1 MADLFTLLAVKA
13 KLVGVAVAAAA
24 VGGSAVA
31 LQAATAT
38 PPDFSAG
45 SSTTVTAPNPA
56 EIIHEVADTSTAGS
70 APVTTTGAPVTAPL
84 TCAGATRHGAYVSLV
99 AKGAAR
105 STLAGRGA
113 LVSAA
118 AQGNCSKGADKVT
131 SGPKPRAT
139 QAPNAPAAE
148 HANAHAM
155 QPAKVAAPGAAAAP
169 ASPDAAEAP
178 QAPEAADSGGA
189 GSGPGQGS
197 GQGDH

>member
-1 MADLFTLLAVKA
+1 MADLRTMLAVKA
-13 KLVGVAVAAAA
+13 KLVGVAIAAAA

-70 APVTTTGAPVTAPL
+70 APVTTTGAPVAAPL
-84 TCAGATRHGAYVSLV
+84 TCAGATRHGAYVSSV

-105 STLAGRGA
+105 STLARRAA

-118 AQGNCSKGADKVT
+118 AHGNCGRGADELT

-139 QAPNAPAAE
+139 HAPNAPAAE
-148 HANAHAM
+148 HAHAHAL
-155 QPAKVAAPGAAAAP
+155 QPAKVAAAAA

-189 GSGPGQGS
+189 GSGPGQG
-197 GQGDH
+197 DH